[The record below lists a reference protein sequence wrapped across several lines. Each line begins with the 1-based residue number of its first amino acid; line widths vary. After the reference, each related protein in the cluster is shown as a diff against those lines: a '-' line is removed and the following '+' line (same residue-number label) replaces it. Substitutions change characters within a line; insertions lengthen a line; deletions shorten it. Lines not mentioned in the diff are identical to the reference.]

1 MSNFSIYT
9 SKNSILSLF
18 FLCLSLIFIESRA
31 DLVFAKGDLVGHTNG
46 GGLTINNPST
56 LNSVF
61 LTSDQS
67 HGYQAEITKEATK
80 NVLVGTNPTSLI
92 ECQQPFGN
100 PVACASGCTR
110 GTGGAYAW
118 GTTICNPGVVKI
130 SYSPTPGTDDTLN
143 EQSTHSA
150 DLDNYVYLDTIV
162 NQSPATFDIA
172 VTDAPLFIPATD
184 AQGNVTPDPKSIA
197 GGLYAGTS
205 SIFDDIYTN
214 KKITLGGTNYSVNFL
229 TTGDVNP
236 DGRFTVYPASHPNAT
251 KKHMASPVLALGAQP
266 TSDTQT
272 IILIP
277 HNFTSTCQPTLFI
290 GKDSNNYFYGL
301 TYVIKNSAGGVPCCT
316 EGEEANPCAI
326 DSLYTWQ
333 MADGSAAQV
342 PTGQPGRIKVT
353 ITPDT
358 NSPQVGV
365 LSGIQILP
373 GLWWPGQQDFTS

>member
-1 MSNFSIYT
+1 MS
-9 SKNSILSLF
+9 LSLVF
-18 FLCLSLIFIESRA
+18 THSQANF
-31 DLVFAKGDLVGHTNG
+31 VFAQGDLVGHTNT

-67 HGYQAEITKEATK
+67 HGYQAEITAEATK
-80 NVLVGTNPTSLI
+80 NAQVGTNPKSLI

-100 PVACASGCTR
+100 PIACASACT
-110 GTGGAYAW
+110 TGPGGSFSW
-118 GTTICNPGVVKI
+118 GTTICNPGVVKV
-130 SYSPTPGTDDTLN
+130 SYSPTLGTDDTLN
-143 EQSTHSA
+143 EQGTKSA
-150 DLDNYVYLDTIV
+150 GLNNYVYLDTIA

-172 VTDAPLFIPATD
+172 ITDAPLFIPVTD

-214 KKITLGGTNYSVNFL
+214 KKLSLGGINYPVNFL

-236 DGRFTVYPASHPNAT
+236 DGRFSVYPASHANAT
-251 KKHMASPVLALGAQP
+251 KKHMANPTLALSASP
-266 TSDTQT
+266 TSGTQT

-277 HNFTSTCQPTLFI
+277 HNFTQSKCQPTLFI
-290 GKDSNNYFYGL
+290 GRDANNNFYGF
-301 TYVIKNSAGGVPCCT
+301 TYVSKNTEGGVPCCQDSM
-316 EGEEANPCAI
+316 GNPCTI
-326 DSLYTWQ
+326 DSLYLWQ
-333 MADGSAAQV
+333 AIDGSASQV
-342 PTGQPGRIKVT
+342 PSEQPGRLKVT

-365 LSGIQILP
+365 LSGMQVLP